1 VLGAATLAATVALA
15 GCTGSSPS
23 GVAATSESS
32 APGATSSPSSGSDGS
47 GSAADAGSAD
57 LHYPDGASADTADCQ
72 KASAAVISAVNA
84 TIVNPLPGG
93 ASSVASLTAH
103 PDPEHAVW
111 LLTGAIASTPGAEG
125 YLVSWAT
132 TGDPTR
138 DAFEGN
144 LRSVGSVTATL
155 SSAPVLQF
163 PDAAVGGL
171 PASALECAAALPRD
185 SSQ

>member
-1 VLGAATLAATVALA
+1 VLGVAALAATVALA
-15 GCTGSSPS
+15 GCTGLPPS

-32 APGATSSPSSGSDGS
+32 APGATSSPSSGSAGS
-47 GSAADAGSAD
+47 GSAASGSGD
-57 LHYPDGASADTADCQ
+57 LHYPDGASADTAACQ
-72 KASAAVISAVNA
+72 GASAAVVSAVNA

-93 ASSVASLTAH
+93 ASSVGSLTAH

-111 LLTGAIASTPGAEG
+111 LLTGAIASPPGAEG

-138 DAFEGN
+138 DAFDGN

-163 PDAAVGGL
+163 PDAAAGGL

>member
-1 VLGAATLAATVALA
+1 VY
-15 GCTGSSPS
+15 
-23 GVAATSESS
+23 
-32 APGATSSPSSGSDGS
+32 PSSGSGGS
-47 GSAADAGSAD
+47 GSAAGGAAD

-171 PASALECAAALPRD
+171 PASALECAATMPRD